1 MLSVETLLLMSKLKL
16 KWCTVYT
23 LGTGVASLREVGS
36 PLPVSVHSI
45 VVSPKSQLPQRGIM
59 NIMYIQTQTRDSR
72 IRSQIHRRQR
82 TQNSTLNAGI
92 ATKIMPN

>member
-1 MLSVETLLLMSKLKL
+1 MSSYIQIIK
-16 KWCTVYT
+16 

-36 PLPVSVHSI
+36 PLPVSVHGI

-92 ATKIMPN
+92 STKIMPN